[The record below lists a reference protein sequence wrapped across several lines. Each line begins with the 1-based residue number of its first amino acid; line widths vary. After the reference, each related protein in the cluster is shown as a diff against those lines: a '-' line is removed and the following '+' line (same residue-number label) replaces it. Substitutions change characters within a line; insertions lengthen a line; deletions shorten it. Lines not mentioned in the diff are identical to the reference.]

1 MRSRPLLALG
11 LGLGCWWSTA
21 ALAQWNPQMTADL
34 GRGMGQIALSQSILS
49 GTRRLGSDSTP
60 SNSARPTPAGTG
72 NPATLT
78 YIPDPRI
85 SEQTRQGILDSL
97 SRENPALRQQM
108 DVALGGGKVLNIFA
122 RFMGAHGFSSRNVAD
137 AMAMQLLVSWEIVT
151 GRVATA
157 AQIRGTDGQVRGVF
171 LGTPQLRAMTNTER
185 QQMAENIAY
194 QVVIGS
200 AANSQFQRANDQAQ
214 LAQLRQTAATIL
226 RQRGIDLSR
235 LQLTER
241 GFVKMS

>member
-1 MRSRPLLALG
+1 
-11 LGLGCWWSTA
+11 
-21 ALAQWNPQMTADL
+21 MTADL

-49 GTRRLGSDSTP
+49 GTRRLGSDSAP
-60 SNSARPTPAGTG
+60 SNSARPTTG
-72 NPATLT
+72 SPATLT
-78 YIPDPRI
+78 YVPDPRI
-85 SEQTRQGILDSL
+85 SEQTRQGILDTL

-108 DVALGGGKVLNIFA
+108 DVALGGGKVLSIFS
-122 RFMGAHGFSSRNVAD
+122 RFMGAHGFSSHNVAD

-171 LGTPQLRAMTNTER
+171 LGTPQLRAMTNIER

-200 AANSQFQRANDQAQ
+200 AANSQFQRAGDQAQ

-235 LQLTER
+235 QQLTER

>member
-60 SNSARPTPAGTG
+60 SNSARPTTG
-72 NPATLT
+72 SPATLT
-78 YIPDPRI
+78 YVPDPRI
-85 SEQTRQGILDSL
+85 SEQTRQGILDNL

-108 DVALGGGKVLNIFA
+108 DVALGGGKVLSIFA

-171 LGTPQLRAMTNTER
+171 LSTPQLRAMTNTER

-200 AANSQFQRANDQAQ
+200 AANSQFQRAGDQAQ
-214 LAQLRQTAATIL
+214 LVQLRQTAASIL

-235 LQLTER
+235 QQLTER